1 MATWLT
7 TFSYWPLIQ
16 AFIITIILL
25 PLSHLLIN
33 YLPLYLFNYRLK
45 GSLSGCL
52 LFITLFIPLS
62 IIFLLISDFHHRVNL
77 LFFVWFS
84 VLLAFIDR
92 HTGYLPDLLV
102 YPLIVLAL
110 LFHAMQSNEQLLL
123 AIYGALIGY
132 LIFWFIYGFF
142 KLAIKRRGLAQ
153 GDIKLVAAYG
163 AWLGIYILPYL
174 MLLSACLGLLNYVFL
189 WIKIRYKPDKIAF
202 GPALASAG
210 ISLMLIKY
218 FKEDW
223 IIKIIL

>member
-7 TFSYWPLIQ
+7 TFSYWQLIQ

-25 PLSHLLIN
+25 PLSQLLIS
-33 YLPLYLFNYRLK
+33 YLPLHLFNYRLN
-45 GSLSGCL
+45 GSPRRCL
-52 LFITLFIPLS
+52 LFVTLFIPFT
-62 IIFLLISDFHHRVNL
+62 IIFLLLTDLSHMMIL

-84 VLLAFIDR
+84 VLLAFID
-92 HTGYLPDLLV
+92 HQTGYLPDLLV
-102 YPLIVLAL
+102 YPLLVLAL
-110 LFHAMQSNEQLLL
+110 LFHAMQSSEQLLL

-142 KLAIKRRGLAQ
+142 KLAIKRRGLGQ

-189 WIKIRYKPDKIAF
+189 WVKIQYKPDKIAF

-223 IIKIIL
+223 LIKNIL

>member
-1 MATWLT
+1 MATWIT

-25 PLSHLLIN
+25 PLSQLLIS
-33 YLPLYLFNYRLK
+33 YLPLHLFNYRLN
-45 GSLSGCL
+45 GSPNRCL
-52 LFITLFIPLS
+52 LFITLFIPFT
-62 IIFLLISDFHHRVNL
+62 IIFLLLTELSHMVIL

-84 VLLAFIDR
+84 VLLAFID
-92 HTGYLPDLLV
+92 HQTGYLPDLLV
-102 YPLIVLAL
+102 YPLLVLAL

-132 LIFWFIYGFF
+132 LIFWFIYGFC

-174 MLLSACLGLLNYVFL
+174 MLLSACLGLINYVFL
-189 WIKIRYKPDKIAF
+189 WFKIRYKPDKIAF
-202 GPALASAG
+202 GPAVASAG

-223 IIKIIL
+223 FIKNIL

>member
-1 MATWLT
+1 MSTWLT
-7 TFSYWPLIQ
+7 TFSYWLLIQ
-16 AFIITIILL
+16 AFVITIILL
-25 PLSHLLIN
+25 PLSHLLVS
-33 YLPLYLFNYRLK
+33 YLPLYLFNYR
-45 GSLSGCL
+45 SHDSPSRYL
-52 LFITLFIPLS
+52 LFITLFIPFT
-62 IIFLLISDFHHRVNL
+62 IIFLLITDLSHIVIL

-84 VLLAFIDR
+84 VLLGFID
-92 HTGYLPDLLV
+92 HQTGYLPDLLV
-102 YPLIVLAL
+102 YPLLVLAL

-123 AIYGALIGY
+123 AIYGALVSY

-163 AWLGIYILPYL
+163 AWLGVYILPYL
-174 MLLSACLGLLNYVFL
+174 MLLSACLGLLNYILL

-202 GPALASAG
+202 GPELASAG

-223 IIKIIL
+223 LIKIIL